1 MHSGAG
7 KKKRSRLI
15 VREQTQLQAV
25 VEHLHHIAEESA
37 YLLPR
42 RLWLSVLPERLML
55 SELPDQKKEP
65 QDFSVS
71 VGLLDDP
78 SDSDSCLCVWISCIM
93 EDFSSLEEWEAE
105 RVRYYRQLY
114 MG

>member
-7 KKKRSRLI
+7 KKKRSRSI

-65 QDFSVS
+65 QDVSVS

-78 SDSDSCLCVWISCIM
+78 ERQLQLPLCVDFCIIGG
-93 EDFSSLEEWEAE
+93 LLIIGGWEAE